1 MRASGLARSP
11 LTSRPFAPIPDP
23 SCLPEADLA
32 QRVAAAADLCRKPL
46 RHAVLATTDPANPDA
61 TSLEQVAEPGD
72 CCLKLEV
79 RSPAG
84 ERLAEEDL
92 ELELYRSGDD
102 LHLTL
107 AWAADPELPM
117 LWQGRHPVWMSSNGS
132 RCERPAAGLPLEAL
146 ARRLRALLRPEPLTP
161 DPLRPDR

>member
-1 MRASGLARSP
+1 M
-11 LTSRPFAPIPDP
+11 
-23 SCLPEADLA
+23 
-32 QRVAAAADLCRKPL
+32 
-46 RHAVLATTDPANPDA
+46 
-61 TSLEQVAEPGD
+61 
-72 CCLKLEV
+72 

-84 ERLAEEDL
+84 ERLPEEDL

-132 RCERPAAGLPLEAL
+132 RCDRPAAGCPGSAG
-146 ARRLRALLRPEPLTP
+146 RRLRALLRRNHPLP